1 MKLLM
6 LLPMKKI
13 FTIFLVVKAN
23 VKYAV
28 KLHLM

>member
-13 FTIFLVVKAN
+13 FTIFLVAKAN
-23 VKYAV
+23 VKCAA
-28 KLHLM
+28 KSHLT